1 MQLRTFGYGKGKLSI
16 NVGNRALTSA
26 YYNNWAKAAPTYM
39 KRLANSKVNLFPI
52 NFLSLVIINATL
64 LGCRIDYPVQKD
76 G

>member
-1 MQLRTFGYGKGKLSI
+1 MEAPITGCPSSELITVPEIF
-16 NVGNRALTSA
+16 T
-26 YYNNWAKAAPTYM
+26 WAKAAPTYI